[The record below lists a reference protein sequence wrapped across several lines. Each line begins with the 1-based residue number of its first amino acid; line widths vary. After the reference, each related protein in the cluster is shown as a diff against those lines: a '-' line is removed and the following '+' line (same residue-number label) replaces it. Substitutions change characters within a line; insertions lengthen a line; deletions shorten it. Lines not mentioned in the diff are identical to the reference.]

1 MLQVSSRGITLLK
14 WASLAIP
21 RCVDNII
28 AEERGA
34 CLGISLYESYVSLCL
49 QRKITPY
56 PLDKVQGDIK
66 PLLQHLD
73 FRSRFRRK
81 DIVQLADL
89 FHRRRS
95 RVAPKAI
102 TEYRPREA
110 NAIADFLA
118 GKASHHLRSFDER
131 ARSDANEPFQID
143 CDPPY
148 GLLFKEKATIQGKHQ
163 AGKTVLCLTEKPD
176 PDYILLA
183 KCAAWKEERY
193 KQALAEIALASQKC
207 TVAYEVEYVAAAE
220 DGEGRLYAQQTS
232 AQCMPKDLRLLLFG
246 DTHWEVDISG
256 AHNELIRIGSKSQTL
271 PCIRMLREWL
281 YESFS
286 SSDENGSQAE
296 VQRNVKCFP
305 ILVIN
310 AGKQHAISV
319 MQSKGYSIPGWVL
332 HWADDL
338 ILARDCLTSVVLPL
352 LRPHLQTT
360 HRNKHYYTAESLES
374 LFMLSLLREVQF
386 RGFVSSVIWLHDGFW
401 ISNTVGC
408 EVLEAGVEHALRA
421 IFPGCSEGTGL
432 VRVRCLK
439 KDKALLVQELKE
451 IRPLNLLQVPK
462 ARYRRKPVFTKEHPN
477 VLFRGCRLLKR
488 KAATYFERV
497 AKRFRR
503 MYLQ

>member
-1 MLQVSSRGITLLK
+1 
-14 WASLAIP
+14 
-21 RCVDNII
+21 
-28 AEERGA
+28 
-34 CLGISLYESYVSLCL
+34 
-49 QRKITPY
+49 
-56 PLDKVQGDIK
+56 
-66 PLLQHLD
+66 
-73 FRSRFRRK
+73 
-81 DIVQLADL
+81 
-89 FHRRRS
+89 
-95 RVAPKAI
+95 
-102 TEYRPREA
+102 
-110 NAIADFLA
+110 
-118 GKASHHLRSFDER
+118 
-131 ARSDANEPFQID
+131 
-143 CDPPY
+143 
-148 GLLFKEKATIQGKHQ
+148 
-163 AGKTVLCLTEKPD
+163 
-176 PDYILLA
+176 
-183 KCAAWKEERY
+183 
-193 KQALAEIALASQKC
+193 
-207 TVAYEVEYVAAAE
+207 
-220 DGEGRLYAQQTS
+220 
-232 AQCMPKDLRLLLFG
+232 
-246 DTHWEVDISG
+246 
-256 AHNELIRIGSKSQTL
+256 
-271 PCIRMLREWL
+271 
-281 YESFS
+281 
-286 SSDENGSQAE
+286 
-296 VQRNVKCFP
+296 
-305 ILVIN
+305 
-310 AGKQHAISV
+310 

-386 RGFVSSVIWLHDGFW
+386 RGFVPSVIWLHDGFW

-439 KDKALLVQELKE
+439 KDKALLMQELKE